1 MRATFALLT
10 NRHIENQINRLA
22 WQINLHFQTGVQP
35 RCQQWRC
42 AMQRLLLPILAIL
55 MLTACSQQSLQPA
68 ESTAEAAINRI
79 APTAKAAVNQVAPTI
94 RALVPTSPPTST
106 PDPQYPSTLDNPLI
120 ACFAPR
126 CGAEDAIILPAGTHY
141 KNTEQDD
148 GTWRFIQVQGGGQVW
163 VLRTQLAK
171 G

>member
-1 MRATFALLT
+1 
-10 NRHIENQINRLA
+10 
-22 WQINLHFQTGVQP
+22 
-35 RCQQWRC
+35 
-42 AMQRLLLPILAIL
+42 MQRFLLLLVAIL

-106 PDPQYPSTLDNPLI
+106 PDAQYPSTLDNPLI

-163 VLRTQLAK
+163 VLRAQLAK